1 MRLAPLLH
9 CAASLEMP
17 VGAPGIPVVSFSRV
31 YLLRVAYSGVCES
44 FMPYVST
51 GC

>member
-9 CAASLEMP
+9 CAGSAETA
-17 VGAPGIPVVSFSRV
+17 VGVPGIPVVSFSRV
-31 YLLRVAYSGVCES
+31 YLLRVTYSDVCES